1 MSRIERQN
9 ITVPVIIQAVGGD
22 LRIKGRSGA
31 DLVVDGDGVRVEQID
46 DEQPYLVRSD
56 GDCRVTVPGSIN
68 VIVQQV
74 GGDAKLTDLGGI
86 TKIGAVG
93 GDLTLRNLQGLQID
107 AVGGDLRIKWADGP
121 VTIRAVGADATIREV
136 RGNVSIDKVGAD
148 LYLRNIE
155 GSCVVEQI
163 GSDLVLSMDFAPGGE
178 YRFRAGNDVLCR
190 IQPEADVR
198 FVLPA
203 EVAVELDVPAD
214 ISESEDGTEQHI
226 VIGEGSATVYIE
238 AGDELRLVSEEED
251 YVFDL
256 GAQIEEELEARLST
270 LEEKLSQQL
279 EGLDER
285 IQASAE
291 RYSGQIEN
299 YAERAQQQAQRAVE
313 RVRRSIE
320 RQEKK
325 GKRKR
330 ESGSMPRFEFGFGW
344 GTPPTPPAP
353 PDLRRRRPA
362 TEPVSEQERLMILK
376 MVQENKI
383 TIEEAERLLAALE
396 GQD

>member
-178 YRFRAGNDVLCR
+178 YRFRFEGRGAVHAVAIDLWDGGVRQLSTRLSGRAEPLDGRAMAKWLLRHPFMTLGVIAR
-190 IQPEADVR
+190 IHWQA
-198 FVLPA
+198 
-203 EVAVELDVPAD
+203 
-214 ISESEDGTEQHI
+214 
-226 VIGEGSATVYIE
+226 
-238 AGDELRLVSEEED
+238 LRL
-251 YVFDL
+251 
-256 GAQIEEELEARLST
+256 A
-270 LEEKLSQQL
+270 
-279 EGLDER
+279 
-285 IQASAE
+285 
-291 RYSGQIEN
+291 
-299 YAERAQQQAQRAVE
+299 
-313 RVRRSIE
+313 VRRA
-320 RQEKK
+320 RFH
-325 GKRKR
+325 RK
-330 ESGSMPRFEFGFGW
+330 
-344 GTPPTPPAP
+344 PAP
-353 PDLRRRRPA
+353 PL
-362 TEPVSEQERLMILK
+362 
-376 MVQENKI
+376 
-383 TIEEAERLLAALE
+383 EETT
-396 GQD
+396 